1 VSDTSTTLARRP
13 AADASSARARPTPC
27 LPAKKLV
34 FSTDQLPPGLD
45 DRRRYT
51 TWRDLYETTFGSL
64 DLPRVGNVPFF
75 ARLDVMQVGRLGV
88 VRFST
93 TLARVRRTR
102 AHLARDA
109 RDHFGLA
116 VLTQRSGMTHTQF
129 GREAT
134 HPAGAAAL
142 GVGGELI
149 DFQMPAGVAWTL
161 VNIPRAVLRERVK
174 GAEDLAARPL
184 NAPCEVTALLKSYA
198 SMLLRQPTPSDD
210 AVTERISDM
219 LLDLAVLT
227 LSHAGESAELAR
239 QRGLRAARLQAALAE
254 ISANF
259 AHAEFSPQDLARKLG
274 LSPRYLQEL
283 LQEAGATFT
292 ERVLELRLQ
301 KARAVITDPFQARGV
316 AEIALDCGFRD
327 VSYFNR
333 CFRRRFGDTPGGLRG
348 QARKH

>member
-1 VSDTSTTLARRP
+1 M
-13 AADASSARARPTPC
+13 
-27 LPAKKLV
+27 KKLV
-34 FSTDQLPPGLD
+34 FSTDQLAPGLD
-45 DRRRYT
+45 DRRRYA

-64 DLPRVGNVPFF
+64 DLPRIEGVPFS

-93 TLARVRRTR
+93 TLARMRRTR
-102 AHLARDA
+102 EHLARDA

-116 VLTQRSGMTHTQF
+116 VLTQRSSMMHAQF

-134 HPAGAAAL
+134 HAAGAAAL

-149 DFQMPAGVAWTL
+149 DFQMPTGIAWTL

-174 GAEDLAARPL
+174 GAEDFAARPL
-184 NAPCEVTALLKSYA
+184 NAPPDVTALLKSYA
-198 SMLLRQPTPSDD
+198 NMLLQQAPPSDA
-210 AVTERISDM
+210 AVSGCASDM

-227 LSHAGESAELAR
+227 LNGAGESAELAR

-254 ISANF
+254 ISASF
-259 AHAEFSPQDLARKLG
+259 ARPEFSPHDLALKLQ
-274 LSPRYLQEL
+274 LSPRYIQEL

-292 ERVLELRLQ
+292 ERVQELRLQ
-301 KARAVITDPFQARGV
+301 KARAAIADPLLARGI
-316 AEIALDCGFRD
+316 ADIALDCGFSD

-333 CFRRRFGDTPGGLRG
+333 CFRRRFGDTPSGVRG
-348 QARKH
+348 QTRRKH